1 MNMQSAMNESTD
13 GLPVKKSYE
22 SPTITP
28 QGRVEELTKLIS
40 ASLSPQ
46 GWGGGY
52 NPWKTPGDS

>member
-1 MNMQSAMNESTD
+1 MNESTD
-13 GLPVKKSYE
+13 DLPVKKHYV

-28 QGRVEELTKLIS
+28 QGRVEELTKLIGGRWG

-46 GWGGGY
+46 GLAGPW